1 MAFPTGP
8 RRTTSL
14 LDMIS
19 YFNNMY
25 TDFKSNEGLTKH
37 SIYKV
42 PPYISNTN
50 KTAYEPHIVSIGPYH
65 HGKPHL
71 KSMEEHKHRALH
83 HRLERSKK
91 TIDYYRKV
99 LDNKVKDLMDSYE
112 QLDEEW
118 RDQDKFLQLML
129 LDGFFLLELLRS
141 YCSFNDHDI
150 MDPAFS
156 LLLSARIRNDYEI
169 NDPVFSIDG
178 SVNILPYIVSDLL
191 MVENQLPLLV
201 LQTIIAIEWHVM
213 GRQEHYTILNI
224 LVATF
229 FIPAMKPDPDIRDGL
244 HMLDIVRKLI
254 IFGPP
259 ANTSSRYSLNFWPP
273 ANTSSQSSI
282 NFWPISK
289 PRSHL
294 SSAIMPSFSD
304 LFDVRVKL
312 KRSETQSIRDITF
325 SNGIL
330 SLPVFIVGGG
340 AKSFY
345 LNVLAFERLHHRAG
359 HEVSSFVAFMYGVR
373 PKIGNRYSSDVRAE
387 LNTGSPRSR
396 TDSPD
401 SYDEAETSLVV
412 HDLHEL
418 GAFVRRGT
426 ATFGGGEAL
435 FGNVSLWGDG
445 LVWWSGEFDP
455 HHGATTLPCRCLVFL
470 GQIAEPLGEVVKA
483 SEAVADT
490 AQRELSSVAGIYLLW
505 DRWQPVSGWSFYTPS
520 YGLIKSEKDARLLRS
535 HGILYSTLDS
545 DKAIADLTQ
554 ELARDIYFDTN
565 SPLCEVRDALYEYT
579 IIKANEN
586 RMKRW
591 STRVREW
598 RLAAAFLLVLTVIQT
613 LYAVL
618 AYHTNN
624 K

>member
-213 GRQEHYTILNI
+213 GRQEHYTFLNI

-259 ANTSSRYSLNFWPP
+259 ANTSSLYSLNFWPP

-312 KRSETQSIRDITF
+312 KRSETQSVRDITF

-359 HEVSSFVAFMYGVR
+359 HEVSSFVAFM
-373 PKIGNRYSSDVRAE
+373 
-387 LNTGSPRSR
+387 
-396 TDSPD
+396 
-401 SYDEAETSLVV
+401 
-412 HDLHEL
+412 
-418 GAFVRRGT
+418 
-426 ATFGGGEAL
+426 
-435 FGNVSLWGDG
+435 
-445 LVWWSGEFDP
+445 
-455 HHGATTLPCRCLVFL
+455 
-470 GQIAEPLGEVVKA
+470 
-483 SEAVADT
+483 
-490 AQRELSSVAGIYLLW
+490 
-505 DRWQPVSGWSFYTPS
+505 

-579 IIKANEN
+579 IIKGNEN

>member
-8 RRTTSL
+8 WRTTGPSRTNVL
-14 LDMIS
+14 LELIS
-19 YFNNMY
+19 YFKNMY
-25 TDFKSNEGLTKH
+25 TEFKSNEGLTKH

-42 PPYISNTN
+42 PPYIFNTN
-50 KTAYEPHIVSIGPYH
+50 KTAYEPHIASIGPYH
-65 HGKPHL
+65 HGKPQL
-71 KSMEEHKHRALH
+71 KSMEAHKHRARD
-83 HRLERSKK
+83 HRLERFNK
-91 TIDYYRKV
+91 TNDDYKMM
-99 LDNKVKDLMDSYE
+99 LDNKLKDLMDSYE
-112 QLDEEW
+112 QLDDEW

-141 YCSFNDHDI
+141 YCWINNYYDVND
-150 MDPAFS
+150 PVFS
-156 LLLSARIRNDYEI
+156 LLQSVGIENDYCI
-169 NDPVFSIDG
+169 NDPVFSFDG

-201 LQTIIAIEWHVM
+201 LQTIMDVESDTM
-213 GRQEHYTILNI
+213 GIQEHYKLLNI
-224 LVATF
+224 LVEGF
-229 FIPAMKPDPDIRDGL
+229 FIPAMKPDPDIGEGL
-244 HMLDIVRKLI
+244 HMLDIVRKCMILGPPANTRSQSSL

-259 ANTSSRYSLNFWPP
+259 ANTSS
-273 ANTSSQSSI
+273 
-282 NFWPISK
+282 
-289 PRSHL
+289 HL
-294 SSAIMPSFSD
+294 SSAVMPSFSD

-312 KRSETQSIRDITF
+312 KRSNTQSIRDITF

-359 HEVSSFVAFMYGVR
+359 HEVSSFVAFM
-373 PKIGNRYSSDVRAE
+373 
-387 LNTGSPRSR
+387 
-396 TDSPD
+396 
-401 SYDEAETSLVV
+401 
-412 HDLHEL
+412 
-418 GAFVRRGT
+418 
-426 ATFGGGEAL
+426 
-435 FGNVSLWGDG
+435 
-445 LVWWSGEFDP
+445 
-455 HHGATTLPCRCLVFL
+455 
-470 GQIAEPLGEVVKA
+470 
-483 SEAVADT
+483 
-490 AQRELSSVAGIYLLW
+490 
-505 DRWQPVSGWSFYTPS
+505 

-579 IIKANEN
+579 IIKGNEN